1 LALAAQSRYHSH
13 NRYPDEQPMFFQFF
27 DELRT
32 ARVPVTLKEYLA
44 LMDALSKD
52 VIEMKID
59 EFYYLSRTALVK
71 DERNLDK
78 FDRVFAHVFKGL
90 ETLEGTD
97 IAQIPDEW
105 LRALT
110 EKFLTEDEK
119 KMIESLGGWEKL
131 METLKERLE
140 EQKKRHEGG
149 SKMIG
154 SGGTSPFGN
163 SGYNP
168 EGVRIGQDKGRHGK
182 AVKVWDKREYKNLDD
197 SVELGTRNIKVA
209 LRRLRKW
216 AREGAETE
224 LDIPGTIKDTANKG
238 YLDLKLIPERH
249 NTVKVLIFFDIG
261 GSMDA
266 YIKLCEE
273 LFSAAKTE
281 FKHME
286 FFYFHNCLYEAV
298 WKDNRRR
305 HNEKFPTWDVLH
317 KFPHDYKVIFVGDA
331 TMSPYEIT
339 YPGGSVEHW
348 NEEAGAI
355 WLDRVAQIYEHVVWL
370 NPVPEKH
377 WEYTPSIGL
386 INQIISNR
394 MYPLTLGGLDAAMR
408 ELNR

>member
-1 LALAAQSRYHSH
+1 
-13 NRYPDEQPMFFQFF
+13 MFFRFF
-27 DELRT
+27 DELRS
-32 ARVPVTLKEYLA
+32 AKLPVTLKEYLA
-44 LMDALSKD
+44 LMDALSSD
-52 VIEMKID
+52 IIELKVD
-59 EFYYLSRTALVK
+59 QFYFLSRAALVK

-78 FDRVFAHVFKGL
+78 FDRVFSHVFKGL
-90 ETLEGTD
+90 ETLDATET
-97 IAQIPDEW
+97 AQLPEEW

-110 EKFLTEDEK
+110 EKFLTEEEK
-119 KMIESLGGWEKL
+119 KQIEALGGWEKL
-131 METLKERLE
+131 METLKKRLE

-154 SGGTSPFGN
+154 TAGTSPFGAM
-163 SGYNP
+163 GYNP
-168 EGVRIGQDKGRHGK
+168 EGVRIGQDKGRHGR
-182 AVKVWDKREYKNLDD
+182 AVKVWDKREYRNLDD

-216 AREGAETE
+216 ARTGAEVE
-224 LDIPGTIKDTANKG
+224 LDLPGTIKETANKG

-249 NTVKVLIFFDIG
+249 NTVKVLLFFDIG

-266 YIKLCEE
+266 HIRLCEE

-305 HNEKFPTWDVLH
+305 HNEKSATWDVLH

-348 NEEAGAI
+348 NEEAGAV

-370 NPVPEKH
+370 NPVPVKH
-377 WEYTPSIGL
+377 WEYTPSVGL
-386 INQIISNR
+386 IRQLLSDR
-394 MYPLTLGGLDAAMR
+394 MYPLTLAGLDGAMR

>member
-1 LALAAQSRYHSH
+1 
-13 NRYPDEQPMFFQFF
+13 MFFQFF
-27 DELRT
+27 DELRS

-44 LMDALSKD
+44 LMDALDKG
-52 VIEMKID
+52 VIEMKVD
-59 EFYYLSRTALVK
+59 DFYYLSRTALVK

-90 ETLEGTD
+90 ETLEGTEV
-97 IAQIPDEW
+97 AQIPEDW
-105 LRALT
+105 LKALT
-110 EKFLTEDEK
+110 EKFLTEEEK
-119 KMIESLGGWEKL
+119 KEIEALGGWEKL
-131 METLKERLE
+131 METLKERLA

-149 SKMIG
+149 NKMIG

-168 EGVRIGQDKGRHGK
+168 EGIRIGQDKSRHGR

-216 AREGAETE
+216 ARQGAETE
-224 LDIPGTIKDTANKG
+224 LDLPGTIKNTANKG
-238 YLDLKLIPERH
+238 YLDLKLVPERH

-286 FFYFHNCLYEAV
+286 FFYFHNCLYESV

-305 HNEKFPTWDVLH
+305 HNEKTATWDVLH

-355 WLDRVAQIYEHVVWL
+355 WLDRVAQIYSNLVWL
-370 NPVPEKH
+370 NPVQEKH
-377 WEYTPSIGL
+377 WEYTPSIAL
-386 INQIISNR
+386 VNQIISNR
-394 MYPLTLGGLDAAMR
+394 MFPLTLGGLDSAMK